1 MKEQGFNEWW
11 SAWPANQKGGYQR
24 KGGKSLCL
32 ARWIKGLYWTQ
43 ADQIIK
49 HTEWMKTTEDW
60 RKSNGMFIPMP
71 ITYLNQMR
79 WDGAEIEIPEV
90 VQPTAYVDPALKKI
104 LDDRQKAVS
113 PSSEAR
119 AKIAELLGRRA
130 RQ

>member
-1 MKEQGFNEWW
+1 MKEQGFDKWW
-11 SAWPANQKGGYQR
+11 SAWPGNTRGGYQR
-24 KGGKSLCL
+24 KGGRSLCL

-60 RKSNGMFIPMP
+60 KKSNGMFIPMP

-79 WDGAEIEIPEV
+79 WDGAEVEEISIV
-90 VQPTAYVDPALKKI
+90 VPTAYVDPALKRI
-104 LDDRQKAVS
+104 LDDRSKSVGPSDEVKA
-113 PSSEAR
+113 
-119 AKIAELLGRRA
+119 KMAELLGRRA

>member
-1 MKEQGFNEWW
+1 MKEQGFDQWW
-11 SAWPANQKGGYQR
+11 SAWPGNQKGGYQR

-60 RKSNGMFIPMP
+60 KKSNGMFIPMP

-79 WDGAEIEIPEV
+79 WDGAEIEMVVPVNVYKPVRQAAENA
-90 VQPTAYVDPALKKI
+90 VQPTAEI
-104 LDDRQKAVS
+104 
-113 PSSEAR
+113 R
-119 AKIAELLGRRA
+119 AKMAELLGRRA

>member
-1 MKEQGFNEWW
+1 MKDQGFNEWW
-11 SAWPANQKGGYQR
+11 SIWPKNITGGYQR

-32 ARWIKGLYWTQ
+32 ARWVKGLYWTQ

-79 WDGAEIEIPEV
+79 WDGAEIEIV
-90 VQPTAYVDPALKKI
+90 VKPVIDPALQRIKNDWDTAAK
-104 LDDRQKAVS
+104 
-113 PSSEAR
+113 PSEEVR
-119 AKIAELLGRRA
+119 AKMAQLLGRRA
-130 RQ
+130 K

>member
-1 MKEQGFNEWW
+1 MKEQGFDQWW
-11 SAWPANQKGGYQR
+11 SAWPGNSRGGYQR

-32 ARWIKGLYWTQ
+32 ARWVKGLYWTQ

-60 RKSNGMFIPMP
+60 KKSNGMFIPMP

-79 WDGAEIEIPEV
+79 WDGAEIEIV
-90 VQPTAYVDPALKKI
+90 VPVKSVYVDPALKKI
-104 LDDRQKAVS
+104 MDDRSIAVA
-113 PSSEAR
+113 PNAEVR
-119 AKIAELLGRRA
+119 AKMAELLGRRA

>member
-1 MKEQGFNEWW
+1 MKEQGFDQWW
-11 SAWPANQKGGYQR
+11 AAWPANIRGGYQR

-79 WDGAEIEIPEV
+79 WDGAEIEIV
-90 VQPTAYVDPALKKI
+90 VQVNSYKPVRQAAENPA
-104 LDDRQKAVS
+104 Q
-113 PSSEAR
+113 PSAEIR
-119 AKIAELLGRRA
+119 AKMAELLGRRA
-130 RQ
+130 RL

>member
-1 MKEQGFNEWW
+1 MKEQGFDQWW
-11 SAWPANQKGGYQR
+11 AAWPGNARGGYQR

-32 ARWIKGLYWTQ
+32 ARWVKGLYWTQ

-60 RKSNGMFIPMP
+60 KKSNGMFIPMP

-79 WDGAEIEIPEV
+79 WDGAEIEIV
-90 VQPTAYVDPALKKI
+90 VPVQSVYVDPALKKI
-104 LDDRQKAVS
+104 MDDRSIAVA
-113 PSSEAR
+113 PNAEVR
-119 AKIAELLGRRA
+119 AKMAELLGRRA